1 MVARAPG
8 LSARAA
14 LALAQALPHPVCVHD
29 AAGRLAW
36 GNAAF
41 ALLVGR
47 TPEQLPGA
55 ALAAV
60 LPGPLAEHL
69 RRRGA
74 ALLAGAAAGDDD
86 DETWD
91 FDGCTLALS
100 VRRAVL
106 PGALA
111 GESLVACIA
120 TDHSVERLARAQLH
134 ALEARHRALLERLR
148 LTPP

>member
-74 ALLAGAAAGDDD
+74 ALLAGDAPEDE

-91 FDGCTLALS
+91 FDGCALVLR
-100 VRRAVL
+100 VRRALL